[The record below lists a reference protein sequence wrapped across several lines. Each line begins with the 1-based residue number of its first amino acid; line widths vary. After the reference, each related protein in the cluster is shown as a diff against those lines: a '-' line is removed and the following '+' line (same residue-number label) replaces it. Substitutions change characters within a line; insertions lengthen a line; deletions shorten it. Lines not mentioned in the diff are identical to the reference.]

1 MLKTGDISQ
10 SLSDFLNQEV
20 PHILFWGPE
29 FQGKKE
35 KVKEFFENSDLDF
48 RVSDNS
54 VDSLRE
60 IVQDST
66 KVDFIQVI
74 FDLESIQLN
83 SQDALLK
90 VLEETPAGVRFVV
103 TSSSLGLV
111 RPALRSRLWNRYLY
125 RPYSSND
132 FFDDKSQLPGEDP
145 EMWMN
150 IYSFLKDGK
159 GFDYP
164 VSLLEVKT
172 FEDRKRLSNIFRKVS
187 RHLPRPQRKAALIAS
202 SYLSSNQSVSVKY
215 LIDMFSFSKLV

>member
-10 SLSDFLNQEV
+10 SLSEFFNQDV

-35 KVKEFFENSDLDF
+35 KVKEYLENSDLEF
-48 RVSDNS
+48 RISDNS

-60 IVQDST
+60 IVTDST
-66 KVDFIQVI
+66 KVDFVQVI
-74 FDLESIQLN
+74 LDIESIQLN

-90 VLEETPAGVRFVV
+90 VLEETPKGVRFVI

-125 RPYSSND
+125 KPYSSNE

-145 EMWMN
+145 EMWKT

-164 VSLLEVKT
+164 ISLLEVKT
-172 FEDRKRLSNIFRKVS
+172 FEDRKRLSNVFRKVS
-187 RHLPRPQRKAALIAS
+187 RHLPKQQRKAALTVS
-202 SYLSSNQSVSVKY
+202 SYLSSNQSVSIKY